1 MSNKRY
7 SDTINPQIAVQDYLD
22 DLLQKLP
29 SSSPLDELRHEEEKA
44 AAAVAKKK
52 AQEKTEKPVEKT
64 APRPRYHST
73 YGAVSSNYSA
83 ERETSLAAQRLEKKR
98 ALGRVSQRGFREP
111 LNIPPSPLL
120 KVMPEIQTPAVE
132 MATELE
138 ETNAKLSDAVEVS
151 TTDSVEHQTEP
162 MCDLE
167 STSTAVDTSSALD
180 RKVIE
185 QPRAPNPVEVD
196 NRALL
201 QPTASPARE
210 LPEPNLVEEKAT
222 TTENAEAYTNKWL
235 ENGRPEWAQGRFEC
249 LIFTVAG
256 LKLAVPLVSLGAIHT
271 IDQELTPLVGRPD
284 WFLGLLPVGE
294 KNIRV
299 VDSALWIMPERYHE
313 AVKDGYRF
321 VIRLDNSEWGMACD
335 SVAQSFSISPEEVRW
350 RTDRGKRPW
359 LAGTVIDHMCALMDV
374 AAVAHLLDTAEKTN
388 QSPI

>member
-29 SSSPLDELRHEEEKA
+29 ATSPLDRLRQQEEDKA
-44 AAAVAKKK
+44 ATVADKQK
-52 AQEKTEKPVEKT
+52 AQKSVSKPAHKPESKT
-64 APRPRYHST
+64 RYNPSYRT
-73 YGAVSSNYSA
+73 VGANYSA
-83 ERETSLAAQRLEKKR
+83 GRETSLAAQRLEQKR
-98 ALGRVSQRGFREP
+98 ALDRASRRDFREP
-111 LNIPPSPLL
+111 PTIKPSPLL
-120 KVMPEIQTPAVE
+120 KAMPEVQ
-132 MATELE
+132 
-138 ETNAKLSDAVEVS
+138 
-151 TTDSVEHQTEP
+151 
-162 MCDLE
+162 
-167 STSTAVDTSSALD
+167 SSALD
-180 RKVIE
+180 LKTDSPVIREAAVAKKISAEDVESALAEIKVAE
-185 QPRAPNPVEVD
+185 ETPKNKVAEVPCSVPMQSPLKQPPPD
-196 NRALL
+196 
-201 QPTASPARE
+201 QPTTRQ
-210 LPEPNLVEEKAT
+210 VESAPD
-222 TTENAEAYTNKWL
+222 NSVAEAKKTASIEKEKHSDEWL

-299 VDSALWIMPERYHE
+299 VDSALWIMPERYNE
-313 AVKDGYRF
+313 SVKDGYRF
-321 VIRLDNSEWGMACD
+321 VIRLDKSEWGMACD

-374 AAVAHLLDTAEKTN
+374 AAVARLLDSAEKTN